1 MDRPVPS
8 LFLLV
13 PGPWQTL
20 GELTQALAVRGV
32 AANAD
37 EDDPIQAGQVRARL
51 VEDDDLAR
59 AFSWGRCGA
68 LDAKLVSRIG
78 RCNRAALVEVGC
90 RLRESAAEVA
100 RIGRA
105 LRDVGGLAVRMEAS
119 GGASA
124 WERWLECLESGTPAR
139 IYESAVVLVE
149 GEGGALFSC
158 GMHTFDLPDAELSMP
173 DASEAIAWLDAFCI
187 YQLAE
192 SPALASGHTFRPSAD
207 AERRVLE
214 RWPDHRHDPG
224 DGRYNPFGL
233 WQLRTPDSA
242 RLKATKLALT
252 FIPSL
257 SVVLT
262 AAEQA
267 KGSPLEQ
274 AEVEQI
280 VAEGSVVAM
289 EHRDTQAL
297 ERSRGYADIEPE
309 LAWEQWQI
317 VRGALL

>member
-1 MDRPVPS
+1 MPS
-8 LFLLV
+8 LFMLV
-13 PGPWQTL
+13 PGPWLTL
-20 GELTQALAVRGV
+20 GELIKALEVRGV
-32 AANAD
+32 DAKAD
-37 EDDPIQAGQVRARL
+37 DEDPIQAGEVRARL
-51 VEDDDLAR
+51 VEDDDFAS
-59 AFSWGRCGA
+59 AFSWGRRGA
-68 LDAKLVSRIG
+68 LDAKLLSRIG
-78 RCNRAALVEVGC
+78 RCKRAALVEVGC

-105 LRDVGGLAVRMEAS
+105 LRDVGAS
-119 GGASA
+119 
-124 WERWLECLESGTPAR
+124 
-139 IYESAVVLVE
+139 
-149 GEGGALFSC
+149 
-158 GMHTFDLPDAELSMP
+158 
-173 DASEAIAWLDAFCI
+173 AWLDAFCI

-317 VRGALL
+317 VRRALQ

>member
-8 LFLLV
+8 LFMLV
-13 PGPWQTL
+13 PGPWLTL
-20 GELTQALAVRGV
+20 GELTKALAVRGV
-32 AANAD
+32 DAKAD
-37 EDDPIQAGQVRARL
+37 DDAPIQAGEVRAQL
-51 VEDDDLAR
+51 VEDDDFGR
-59 AFSWGRCGA
+59 AFSWGRRGA

-78 RCNRAALVEVGC
+78 RCKRAALVEVGY

-105 LRDVGGLAVRMEAS
+105 LRDVGGLAVRMEVS
-119 GGASA
+119 GGASP
-124 WERWLECLESGTPAR
+124 WEIWLECLESGTPSR
-139 IYESAVVLVE
+139 IYESAVVLAE
-149 GEGGALFSC
+149 GEDGALFTC
-158 GMHTFDLPDAELSMP
+158 GMHLFGLPDAEISMP
-173 DASEAIAWLDAFCI
+173 DAGEALAWLDAFCI

-267 KGSPLEQ
+267 KGSPLGQ

>member
-1 MDRPVPS
+1 M
-8 LFLLV
+8 
-13 PGPWQTL
+13 
-20 GELTQALAVRGV
+20 
-32 AANAD
+32 
-37 EDDPIQAGQVRARL
+37 
-51 VEDDDLAR
+51 
-59 AFSWGRCGA
+59 
-68 LDAKLVSRIG
+68 IG
-78 RCNRAALVEVGC
+78 LKQWV
-90 RLRESAAEVA
+90 
-100 RIGRA
+100 
-105 LRDVGGLAVRMEAS
+105 
-119 GGASA
+119 
-124 WERWLECLESGTPAR
+124 
-139 IYESAVVLVE
+139 ESAVVSVE
-149 GEGGALFSC
+149 GEDGALFTC
-158 GMHTFDLPDAELSMP
+158 GMHLFGLPDAEISMP
-173 DASEAIAWLDAFCI
+173 DAGEALAWLDAFCI

-207 AERRVLE
+207 AARRVLE
-214 RWPDHRHDPG
+214 RWPDHRHDPE
-224 DGRYNPFGL
+224 DGRHNPFGL

-267 KGSPLEQ
+267 KGSPLGQ

>member
-1 MDRPVPS
+1 MPS
-8 LFLLV
+8 LFMLV
-13 PGPWQTL
+13 PGPWLTL
-20 GELTQALAVRGV
+20 GELIKALEVRGV
-32 AANAD
+32 HAKAD
-37 EDDPIQAGQVRARL
+37 DDAPIQAGEVRARL
-51 VEDDDLAR
+51 IEDEDFAS
-59 AFSWGRCGA
+59 AFSWGRRGA

-78 RCNRAALVEVGC
+78 RCQRAALVEVGC

-105 LRDVGGLAVRMEAS
+105 LRDVGGLAVRMEVS
-119 GGASA
+119 GGASP
-124 WERWLECLESGTPAR
+124 WENWLECLEAGTPSR
-139 IYESAVVLVE
+139 IYESAVVSVE
-149 GEGGALFSC
+149 GEDGALFSC
-158 GMHTFDLPDAELSMP
+158 GMQLFELPDAEISMP
-173 DASEAIAWLDAFCI
+173 DAGEALAWLDAFCI

-192 SPALASGHTFRPSAD
+192 NPALASGHTFRPNAD

-267 KGSPLEQ
+267 KGSPLGQ

-317 VRGALL
+317 VRRALQ